1 MSTMVMAACWPLQ
14 MPPTPKAVLMSLADN
29 ANDDGQCWPS
39 IATICQRTCFG
50 KTAVIEAIAWLE
62 SVGRLTADRSNG
74 RHSKYQIIPN
84 LDLFDGQN
92 QTASRTGAPAEPV
105 REANRLEQNRTA
117 CRTPPVRQADTNRQE
132 PKARSKAEAEAKAP
146 PPAKKPPAAREPI
159 PEPPGWV
166 DVEAWHGFVE
176 MRKRLRFPL
185 TARAA
190 TLIFHELE
198 KLRTKGHDPTTVLDQ
213 STRNGWRDV
222 YPIKPENPDAT
233 SPPSRKRSVVERIE
247 ANILARRAREAA
259 PADAAAAAVPAA
271 RPG

>member
-1 MSTMVMAACWPLQ
+1 MSTTVMAACWPLQ
-14 MPPTPKAVLMSLADN
+14 MPPTPKAVLVSLADN
-29 ANDDGQCWPS
+29 ANDEGQCWPS

-62 SVGRLTADRSNG
+62 SVGLLTADRSNG
-74 RHSKYQIIPN
+74 RHSKYQITPN
-84 LDLFDGQN
+84 LDLFDVQN
-92 QTASRTGAPAEPV
+92 QTASRAGARAEPV
-105 REANRLEQNRTA
+105 REPNRLEQNRSA
-117 CRTPPVRQADTNRQE
+117 CRTTPVRQTDTNRQE
-132 PKARSKAEAEAKAP
+132 PKTRSKAEAKAQ

-166 DVEAWHGFVE
+166 DPDAWSGFVE

-190 TLIFHELE
+190 SLIFHELE
-198 KLRTKGHDPTTVLDQ
+198 KLRAKGHDPTAVLDQ

-222 YPIKPENPDAT
+222 YPIKQDTPNADR
-233 SPPSRKRSVVERIE
+233 SQGRKRSVVERIE
-247 ANILARRAREAA
+247 ANILARREREAA
-259 PADAAAAAVPAA
+259 CVGAGAATVPAP